1 MLPETGIFCIALKK
15 SSENR
20 LLGIGLRLS
29 LIPGRSGLEK
39 VAQIRAQEEKFGLKK
54 SCDNSPS
61 LDGTQAHEDQQH

>member
-1 MLPETGIFCIALKK
+1 V
-15 SSENR
+15 
-20 LLGIGLRLS
+20 LS

-39 VAQIRAQEEKFGLKK
+39 VVQIRTQEEKFGLKK